1 MGKVTRYKIE
11 VDGFT
16 YQVSVEDESGCVA
29 AVSKEAPAAA
39 PRQSVP
45 ETPKAARPQKR
56 ERLAVN
62 TMMPGR
68 VYSILVQVG
77 DEVNEGDTLLMLE
90 AMKME
95 SPIYATKSGV
105 IDSIEVKTGDN
116 VAAGQVL
123 LNIL

>member
-1 MGKVTRYKIE
+1 MGKVTRYKIQ

-39 PRQSVP
+39 PRQSAP
-45 ETPKAARPQKR
+45 EAPKAARPQKR

-68 VYSILVQVG
+68 VCSILVQVG

>member
-1 MGKVTRYKIE
+1 
-11 VDGFT
+11 
-16 YQVSVEDESGCVA
+16 
-29 AVSKEAPAAA
+29 
-39 PRQSVP
+39 
-45 ETPKAARPQKR
+45 
-56 ERLAVN
+56 
-62 TMMPGR
+62 MMPGR
-68 VYSILVQVG
+68 VCSILVQVG

-95 SPIYATKSGV
+95 SPIYATKSDM

>member
-29 AVSKEAPAAA
+29 AVSKEAPVAA
-39 PRQSVP
+39 PRQSAP
-45 ETPKAARPQKR
+45 EAPKAARPQKR

-68 VYSILVQVG
+68 VCSILVQVG

>member
-29 AVSKEAPAAA
+29 AVSKEAPASA
-39 PRQSVP
+39 PRQSAP
-45 ETPKAARPQKR
+45 EAPKAARPQKR

-68 VYSILVQVG
+68 VCSILVQVG

>member
-39 PRQSVP
+39 PRQSAP
-45 ETPKAARPQKR
+45 EAPKAARPQKR

-68 VYSILVQVG
+68 VCSILVQVG
-77 DEVNEGDTLLMLE
+77 DEVNEGDTLLM
-90 AMKME
+90 
-95 SPIYATKSGV
+95 

>member
-29 AVSKEAPAAA
+29 AVSKEAPVAA
-39 PRQSVP
+39 PRQSAP
-45 ETPKAARPQKR
+45 EAPKAARPQTR
-56 ERLAVN
+56 DRLAVN

-68 VYSILVQVG
+68 VCSILVQVG